1 MNAPDMDPLM
11 KTMWWCRF
19 ERILDAALQLIQ
31 LHGLHAMSQAKVCE
45 MAGVR
50 HSHLTYYFPTR
61 VKLLKG
67 KWSCGAETVLALL
80 DGPED
85 KRAGSLGALRTA
97 LSGCQQSGLSRM
109 MVAVYVVSDEEP
121 SLRPWMDKFQMNGL
135 QRVKRALEAIG
146 INPPQRA
153 VEAFLACL
161 IGTLSTTTLRPANAR
176 AKRSKA
182 VIRHAFDQM
191 VAASKGGSGS
201 QSGKFR
207 QVESANRPALRRWR
221 QAK

>member
-1 MNAPDMDPLM
+1 MPGTILVLYQMNAPDMDPLDEDDVVVPV
-11 KTMWWCRF
+11 R

-61 VKLLKG
+61 VKLLKEVVMRG
-67 KWSCGAETVLALL
+67 LKPCWPCWMVQKTSVRVRWARCVPPCLEL
-80 DGPED
+80 PSN
-85 KRAGSLGALRTA
+85 R
-97 LSGCQQSGLSRM
+97 GLSRM

-153 VEAFLACL
+153 VEAFW
-161 IGTLSTTTLRPANAR
+161 P
-176 AKRSKA
+176 
-182 VIRHAFDQM
+182 V
-191 VAASKGGSGS
+191 
-201 QSGKFR
+201 
-207 QVESANRPALRRWR
+207 
-221 QAK
+221 

>member
-1 MNAPDMDPLM
+1 MDPLDD
-11 KTMWWCRF
+11 TDVVVPVR

-31 LHGLHAMSQAKVCE
+31 LHGLHAMTQAKVCE
-45 MAGVR
+45 IAGVR

-61 VKLLKG
+61 VKLLKEVVMR
-67 KWSCGAETVLALL
+67 GAETVLALL

-85 KRAGSLGALRTA
+85 KRAGSLAALRTA
-97 LSGCQQSGLSRM
+97 LSELPSNRGLSRM

-146 INPPQRA
+146 IKPPQRA

-161 IGTLSTTTLRPANAR
+161 IGTLFNDYAAASERSR
-176 AKRSKA
+176 KRSKA

-191 VAASKGGSGS
+191 VAAGKGPRLSD
-201 QSGKFR
+201 
-207 QVESANRPALRRWR
+207 W
-221 QAK
+221 